1 MKKTIAQELGITK
14 FPFEI
19 RDDRGNLIYMELDDG
34 YWSKRKYDLKGFEI
48 YYETSESFWGK
59 WERELDGEIIY
70 YENSDGQKI
79 DNRPKP
85 AAQLEPKPQAEPMTI
100 EIDGKKYKLIE
111 I

>member
-1 MKKTIAQELGITK
+1 MKTIAQQLNITE

-19 RDDRGNLIYMELDDG
+19 RDKIGNLIYMEYDNG

-59 WERELDGEIIY
+59 WERQLDGEIIY
-70 YENSDGQKI
+70 YENSDGQTI

-85 AAQLEPKPQAEPMTI
+85 ALEAQPQAEPMTI

-111 I
+111 L